1 MASMANHTIHLDDVL
16 YPYFQRVAYDEHP
29 VLAELR
35 AETAKLG
42 GPSAMQI
49 APEQGAFMSMLVQIT
64 GARRILEIG
73 TFTGY
78 SSLAMAFA
86 LPQDGE
92 IIAGDVS
99 REWTAVGRKYWDK
112 VGLGNRIHLH
122 IKPGAELI
130 ADLLAGG
137 AAGSFDLM
145 FIDADKN
152 NYDIYYEGG
161 LKLLKQGGLMLI
173 DNVLWG
179 GDVAR
184 PEKKD
189 ADTVALR
196 ALNDKIRCDGRV
208 TFSMV
213 PIGDGLTMARKS

>member
-1 MASMANHTIHLDDVL
+1 MANRTIHLDSVL
-16 YPYFQRVAYDEHP
+16 YPHFQRVAYDEHP

-64 GARRILEIG
+64 GAKRILEIG

-78 SSLAMAFA
+78 SSLAMALA

-99 REWTAVGRKYWDK
+99 KAWTDVGRKYWIMT
-112 VGLGNRIHLH
+112 GLADRIHLH
-122 IKPGAELI
+122 LKPGADLI
-130 ADLLAGG
+130 ADLLAKGE
-137 AAGSFDLM
+137 AGQFDLM

-152 NYDIYYEGG
+152 NYDVYYEGG
-161 LKLLKQGGLMLI
+161 LRLLKQGGLMLI

-179 GDVAR
+179 GEVAR
-184 PEKKD
+184 PDVVD
-189 ADTVALR
+189 ADTTALR
-196 ALNDKIRCDGRV
+196 ALNDKIRHDGRV